1 MNALSLCG
9 IALLCFA
16 AIQILGKDR
25 AGFGALVG
33 IAGTICLL
41 APALGSLLYLSS
53 RLKELFEEYSFK
65 GADSLI
71 KAFGIGLC
79 CEVTAQIC
87 KDAGASGLSNALDF
101 ACKCAILSLCLP
113 LWQEVFDFIQGLLS

>member
-1 MNALSLCG
+1 MNALALCG

-25 AGFGALVG
+25 AGFGILVG
-33 IAGTICLL
+33 IAGTICLM
-41 APALGSLLYLSS
+41 APAITSLIFVSS
-53 RLKELFEEYSFK
+53 QLKDLFEEYSFK
-65 GADSLI
+65 GADTLI

-79 CEVTAQIC
+79 CELTSQIC
-87 KDAGASGLSNALDF
+87 RDAGANGLSNALDF

-113 LWQEVFDFIQGLLS
+113 LWQEIFEFIQGLLL